1 MRPEQGGAVP
11 IKLRYTGPNGETRPW
26 TLKEMIQG
34 KPIDRPTHVMLVHFP
49 IAFYFGV
56 LGLDVLS
63 RLGTFPAGPVAATYL
78 LLGAFAATAGA
89 AITGLVDRSTMRPG
103 SRSRKKANQ
112 HLTVM
117 LITAGIFI
125 LDFAI
130 RWGSRHH
137 GKARLS
143 WILLEVVGVGA
154 VTIGADLGGQLV
166 YKMGV
171 RVGGN

>member
-1 MRPEQGGAVP
+1 
-11 IKLRYTGPNGETRPW
+11 
-26 TLKEMIQG
+26 
-34 KPIDRPTHVMLVHFP
+34 THVMLVHFP

-63 RLGTFPAGPVAATYL
+63 RLGTFPAGPIAGTYL

-89 AITGLVDRSTMRPG
+89 ATTGLVDRSTMRPG

-117 LITAGIFI
+117 LVTAGIFI
-125 LDFAI
+125 LDFLV

-137 GKARLS
+137 GKASFS
-143 WILLEVVGVGA
+143 WILLDLIGALA
-154 VTIGADLGGQLV
+154 VTIGADLGGQMV

-171 RVGGN
+171 RVGQGN